1 MRLFHFYLFYFIL
14 LGCLPL
20 TTSAETFTL
29 GKNYKL
35 LLKPY
40 PSTHNK
46 NNVEVIEF
54 FSFGCPACYK
64 IEPELQIWLITK
76 PKIAIFD
83 RVPAVFHEEWYPL
96 AKAFYVSKNLHI
108 ANRMVM
114 PLFKAV
120 QEDHLDA
127 NKETLAFIF
136 QKQGIQRDNFIGVYE
151 FSPGIDAQIA
161 KGAELMRQYSIIQ
174 IPTFVIDNVYQ
185 TDLAMANGDPKELI
199 KIINYLIAQAAL
211 QKTKK

>member
-20 TTSAETFTL
+20 TTSA
-29 GKNYKL
+29 
-35 LLKPY
+35 
-40 PSTHNK
+40 
-46 NNVEVIEF
+46 
-54 FSFGCPACYK
+54 
-64 IEPELQIWLITK
+64 
-76 PKIAIFD
+76 
-83 RVPAVFHEEWYPL
+83 
-96 AKAFYVSKNLHI
+96 
-108 ANRMVM
+108 
-114 PLFKAV
+114 
-120 QEDHLDA
+120 
-127 NKETLAFIF
+127 ETLAFIF

-185 TDLAMANGDPKELI
+185 TDLAMANGDPKELM